1 MMKRGICIIAV
12 TLCLAFMPLSAFA
25 DNSLS
30 ISGME
35 LGFPGEKGYYPVEQV
50 FPASPADRAGIREGD
65 QLVEVDHV
73 NISGL
78 DPSEVENILARR
90 AGSGRSSVI
99 TLKRNGANVLSWL
112 KPHVLSVSQE
122 KVLDL
127 YQKVEVLAGQ
137 SDSVWQSLN
146 DNFREWTS
154 SGKDEKKL
162 KEAMDLAGQEFLR
175 LKLRISSLELPS
187 ETTVQIRSICSDLR
201 HAYAVLQNARNDA
214 RWKMTDYAIAR
225 WNSQT
230 NLQNRWDR
238 MVSAIEQAERQ
249 DRKAEFLGMKLLR
262 SVETPGEDLAEL
274 MGK

>member
-1 MMKRGICIIAV
+1 M
-12 TLCLAFMPLSAFA
+12 AFMPLSAFA
-25 DNSLS
+25 ENSLS

-35 LGFPGEKGYYPVEQV
+35 LGFPGENGYYPVEQV

-73 NISGL
+73 DISGL
-78 DPSEVENILARR
+78 DPLEVENILARR

-112 KPHVLSVSQE
+112 KPHILSVSQE
-122 KVLDL
+122 KALDFF
-127 YQKVEVLAGQ
+127 QKVDALAGQ
-137 SDSVWQSLN
+137 SDSIWLSLN
-146 DNFREWTS
+146 DNFRKWTS

-162 KEAMDLAGQEFLR
+162 KKAMDLAGQEFLR

-187 ETTVQIRSICSDLR
+187 EATGQTRSMCSDMR

-214 RWKMTDYAIAR
+214 RWKMTDYALAR

-230 NLQNRWDR
+230 YLQNRWDR
-238 MVSAIEQAERQ
+238 MVSTIEQAERQ

-262 SVETPGEDLAEL
+262 SLETPGEDLAEL

>member
-1 MMKRGICIIAV
+1 MKKGICIIAV
-12 TLCLAFMPLSAFA
+12 TLCLVFMSLSAFA
-25 DNSLS
+25 ENSLS
-30 ISGME
+30 VSGME
-35 LGFPGEKGYYPVEQV
+35 LGFPGERGYYPVEQV
-50 FPASPADRAGIREGD
+50 FPASPADKAGIKEGD

-73 NISGL
+73 DISGM
-78 DPSEVENILARR
+78 DPSAVENILARR
-90 AGSGRSSVI
+90 VGSGRSSVI

-112 KPHVLSVSQE
+112 KPYALSVSQE
-122 KVLDL
+122 NVLDFF
-127 YQKVEVLAGQ
+127 QKVEVIAGQ

-146 DNFREWTS
+146 ENFREWTS

-162 KEAMDLAGQEFLR
+162 KESMDLAGQEFLR

-187 ETTVQIRSICSDLR
+187 EATGQTRSMCSDMR

-230 NLQNRWDR
+230 YLQNRWDR

>member
-1 MMKRGICIIAV
+1 MDHV
-12 TLCLAFMPLSAFA
+12 
-25 DNSLS
+25 D
-30 ISGME
+30 ISGM
-35 LGFPGEKGYYPVEQV
+35 
-50 FPASPADRAGIREGD
+50 
-65 QLVEVDHV
+65 
-73 NISGL
+73 
-78 DPSEVENILARR
+78 DPSAVENILARR
-90 AGSGRSSVI
+90 VGSGRSSVI

-112 KPHVLSVSQE
+112 KPHALSVSQE
-122 KVLDL
+122 NVLDFF
-127 YQKVEVLAGQ
+127 QKVEVIAGQ

-146 DNFREWTS
+146 EKFREWAS

-249 DRKAEFLGMKLLR
+249 DREAEFLGMKLLR